1 MSRDW
6 GTGRPRRPR
15 PFRQATSKP
24 RAAGTPGDS
33 AADDVPGVGDL
44 PLDPVVPADPAA
56 AARDAARARERERL
70 RDPEAPGRRRRPDR
84 LGDLLPDAARHLGLE
99 EELRF
104 ARAIA
109 TWDALVAERVPPA
122 VGACRLVRLEID
134 AIVVA
139 TDEPIVAAELRM
151 RAMELLEAFG
161 TAPGGRRVRFLRLV
175 TDPERA
181 GRQGRGHDGPRL

>member
-6 GTGRPRRPR
+6 GSGGPRRPR
-15 PFRQATSKP
+15 PSRPASSMR
-24 RAAGTPGDS
+24 RAPGSRRDAGPCGAGDPPG
-33 AADDVPGVGDL
+33 GDH
-44 PLDPVVPADPAA
+44 PFEPVDPAE
-56 AARDAARARERERL
+56 AARDAARARDRDRL

-122 VGACRLVRLEID
+122 VGACRLVRLEPD
-134 AIVVA
+134 ALVVA
-139 TDEPIVAAELRM
+139 TDEPIVSAELRM

-161 TAPGGRRVRFLRLV
+161 AAPGGRRVRFLRLV